1 MEKFKSVNKN
11 KIITVEG
18 DLLISSAAAFK
29 KSLSKMGKDQ
39 SYVIDIR
46 AVEDIDIAGM
56 QLLCAAH
63 LSSGGEKITLTQP
76 LSDTLKK
83 KIESAGFLNCI
94 GCSNN
99 IEKSCL
105 WKGVSEK

>member
-1 MEKFKSVNKN
+1 MAGCKINNKN
-11 KIITVEG
+11 GRITVNG
-18 DLLISSAAAFK
+18 DLLISSAAALK
-29 KSLSKMGKDQ
+29 KSLSKMEKDQ

-63 LSSGGEKITLTQP
+63 LSSGGENITLAQP
-76 LSDTLKK
+76 LPDVLKK
-83 KIESAGFLNCI
+83 KIESAGFFNCI
-94 GCSNN
+94 GCNIN

-105 WKGVSEK
+105 WKGVSKK